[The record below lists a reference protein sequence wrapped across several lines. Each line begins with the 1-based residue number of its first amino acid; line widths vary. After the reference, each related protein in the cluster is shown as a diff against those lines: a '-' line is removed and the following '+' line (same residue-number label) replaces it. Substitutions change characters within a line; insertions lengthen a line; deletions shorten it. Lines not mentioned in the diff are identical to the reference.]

1 MSEVK
6 EDLKVDEIPEE
17 GIDKLEENTVEE
29 VLENS
34 ETIDVDEENIEN
46 KLVNNEKKQ
55 NQILPEVIPEEKDLV
70 NSEDSF
76 KQILKEMKKVNKKL
90 IIPLVLVAIIF
101 VVLLFSTIFAL
112 INLNNNKIVSGIS
125 IKGIDV
131 SGLTKEEAIKKVSD
145 ITSKKL
151 TTPFNLIHNDSVTTI
166 IPEQL
171 GANFDIENSIDTA
184 YNFGREDNIFKNNFE
199 ILSAYFFKL
208 NISPSFSYN
217 EETINTLIKE
227 IETNLP
233 DKVVESTHYID
244 GSNLIITKGIDG
256 VAIDSEALKLKV
268 IANINNFTDTNENIN
283 IPVVNSKAK
292 KIDLDS
298 IYSEIHTEAKD
309 ATYTKNPFSVV
320 PHVNGVDFGISM
332 DEAKALLL
340 EDKESYSIP
349 LKITVPKVTTNNI
362 GSEAF
367 PNLLATYSSSFN
379 AGNTNRTTNIKLAS
393 NKING
398 TVLMPGDVF
407 SYNKTV
413 GQRTAAAG
421 FKSAGVYSG
430 GQVTTGIGGGICQVS
445 STLYNSVLLSNLDIV
460 ERCNHGFNP
469 GYVPAGRDATVSWG
483 GPDFKFKNTRNYP
496 IKIVST
502 VSGGTIT
509 TKIFGVKEANEY
521 EVEIQSYITSYI
533 PYKTIEQKDSS
544 LNVGQTKVIE
554 SGSNGCNSVCYRI
567 LKQNGQVI
575 SKKLLSSDTYNPHNK
590 IVAVGT
596 KAVAPVEK
604 PAEKPIEKPET
615 PTEKP
620 ETKPEEKPIEK
631 PETKPDNKPTE
642 GQKPV
647 DNNKP
652 ANVNQVN

>member
-6 EDLKVDEIPEE
+6 EDLKVTEI
-17 GIDKLEENTVEE
+17 LEERIKKLDENTIEE
-29 VLENS
+29 VLESS
-34 ETIDVDEENIEN
+34 EAVDVNEENIEAN
-46 KLVNNEKKQ
+46 LVNNENKQ
-55 NQILPEVIPEEKDLV
+55 NQILPEETSEEDLV
-70 NSEDSF
+70 NNETSF
-76 KQILKEMKKVNKKL
+76 KQILKEKKNGNKKL
-90 IIPLVLVAIIF
+90 IIPLVLFAIII

-112 INLNNNKIVSGIS
+112 INLNNNKIISGIS

-131 SGLTKEEAIKKVSD
+131 SGLTREEAIKKVSD

-151 TTPFNLIHNDSVTTI
+151 TTPFNLVHNDSVTTI

-184 YNFGREDNIFKNNFE
+184 YKFGREDNIFKNNFK

-217 EETINTLIKE
+217 EDTINTLINE
-227 IETNLP
+227 IEANLP
-233 DKVVESTHYID
+233 DKIVESTHYID
-244 GSNLIITKGIDG
+244 GSNLVITKGIDG
-256 VAIDSEALKLKV
+256 ITIDSDVLKLKV
-268 IANINNFTDTNENIN
+268 IANINNFTDINENID
-283 IPVVNSKAK
+283 IPVVNGKAK
-292 KIDLDS
+292 VIDLDS
-298 IYSEIHTEAKD
+298 IYAEIYTEAKD
-309 ATYTKNPFSVV
+309 ATYTKNPFSVIS
-320 PHVNGVDFGISM
+320 HVNGVDFGISM

-340 EDKESYSIP
+340 EDKESYVIP
-349 LKITVPKVTTNNI
+349 LKITVPNVTINNI

-367 PNLLATYSSSFN
+367 PDLLATYSSSFN
-379 AGNTNRTTNIKLAS
+379 AKNTNRTTNIRLAS
-393 NKING
+393 NKIDG
-398 TVLMPGDVF
+398 TVLMPGDTF

-421 FKSAGVYSG
+421 FKTAGVYSG

-460 ERCNHGFNP
+460 ERYNHGFNP

-483 GPDFKFKNTRNYP
+483 GPDFKFKNSRNYP

-509 TKIFGVKEANEY
+509 TKIFGVKESNEY
-521 EVEIQSYITSYI
+521 EVEIQSYITGYI

-544 LNVGQTKVIE
+544 LNAGQTKVIE

-567 LKQNGQVI
+567 LKQNGQVV

-596 KAVAPVEK
+596 KSVAPAEKPVEK
-604 PAEKPIEKPET
+604 PAET
-615 PTEKP
+615 PTVKP
-620 ETKPEEKPIEK
+620 ETKPKTRPEER
-631 PETKPDNKPTE
+631 PDNPPSGE
-642 GQKPV
+642 QKPV
-647 DNNKP
+647 ENNNPTK
-652 ANVNQVN
+652 VNQVN